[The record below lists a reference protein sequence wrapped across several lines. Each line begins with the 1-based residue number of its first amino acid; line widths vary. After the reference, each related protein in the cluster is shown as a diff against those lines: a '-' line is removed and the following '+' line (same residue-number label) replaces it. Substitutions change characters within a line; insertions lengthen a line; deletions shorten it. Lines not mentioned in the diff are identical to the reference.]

1 MDTYGFKHVNLNPG
15 LMLHYL
21 CTELT
26 HHFLV
31 QAGVYE
37 EHQKKWTAFMR
48 QNGKSPMKAVRFYN
62 RHIICTALIGK
73 LCDSRQSPT
82 QTGLDSH
89 KRRPKA

>member
-1 MDTYGFKHVNLNPG
+1 MDTYGFKHVNLNSG

-37 EHQKKWTAFMR
+37 EHQKKWTFFMR
-48 QNGKSPMKAVRFYN
+48 QNGKSPMKAVRFLA
-62 RHIICTALIGK
+62 HL
-73 LCDSRQSPT
+73 SR
-82 QTGLDSH
+82 
-89 KRRPKA
+89 

>member
-48 QNGKSPMKAVRFYN
+48 QNGKSPMKAVRGFVSITFNYILW
-62 RHIICTALIGK
+62 RKAL
-73 LCDSRQSPT
+73 
-82 QTGLDSH
+82 
-89 KRRPKA
+89 